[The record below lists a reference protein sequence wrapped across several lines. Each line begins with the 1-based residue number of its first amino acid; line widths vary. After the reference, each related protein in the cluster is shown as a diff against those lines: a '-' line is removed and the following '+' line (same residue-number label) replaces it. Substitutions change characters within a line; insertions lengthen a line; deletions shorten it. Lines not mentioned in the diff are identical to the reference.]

1 MKTPYETGTVT
12 TEQIARAVP
21 IRPELMAAVAYARS
35 MGYAV
40 ESVAPAG
47 RGATLKIERRIS
59 RLFFAII
66 WHAALQLADDSKLG
80 AWLYRHKLIRQP
92 VIWIGA
98 DQAGRVG

>member
-1 MKTPYETGTVT
+1 MSAAIQPH
-12 TEQIARAVP
+12 AP

-47 RGATLKIERRIS
+47 RGATM
-59 RLFFAII
+59 RLNRLIPRLLFSLI
-66 WHAALQLADDSKLG
+66 WHIALQLADDSKLN

-98 DQAGRVG
+98 DQAGRVA